1 MISTKSLVKEIKQLI
16 ASDGYIYALC
26 MILIEDFSM
35 NPEKLHEVDYR
46 SQLSVK
52 EVSLLLGFL
61 VQNNINFSTPD
72 SLYDLIQMKQQTY
85 ELMKK
90 LHDSL
95 SNPAM
100 EKIIDNLKKEK
111 DDININSLMESNCF
125 RRESLMEAIFYSG
138 DGVYDFQFLEY
149 LDKKYKYDREWL
161 LANNKFEA
169 EKVKEI
175 IPRIKN
181 ILEDKLNKAILFGY
195 KEKIVQ
201 MFEDMNDGN
210 LEQNM
215 KKAIEENIIIELS
228 MYIELFNGQLYIKN
242 ESEDEVCTDEIIQMF
257 CQSLLELFVI
267 TKGDFNQDLGINDFL
282 DNFATTPGLGTNKE
296 YEGIGYFNSYNA
308 EPAIQLDRERYFVPL
323 TYSLYQ
329 AVYESPF
336 YWMKVGD
343 QLLSD
348 AMTNRGK
355 VGEEIA
361 FELLSKVFGSS
372 RTYKSVKLKVP
383 FTNESTE
390 REKDKT
396 DIDVLCILGSKALCI
411 QVKSKKLTML
421 SMRGDF
427 DQLQKDFKEAVGDA
441 YKQGLIARKE
451 IIDRNAKFF
460 NENGAEITL
469 SEDIDE
475 VYIMGITLENYPAI
489 TPQTRTLL
497 AKNDDDP
504 YPLFLTMFDL
514 ELLTHYLI
522 DPYDFLYY
530 IRQRIS
536 LMDFFI
542 ADEEMYFLGY
552 HLMHKLWKKPGINYI
567 AIDPYYGQIIDRN
580 YYPLK
585 AGIEVSDEGDAIKKR
600 IRNDEFDKLC
610 DKLKSVN
617 KPKIIDIIFCL
628 LDWSD
633 DAIEYLI
640 KNIIKTKELTIKDE
654 KMHDFSVLSDG
665 IILNQTGLTYIS
677 SNLENRED
685 LKNLLL
691 NFCQIKKYREKA
703 DFWIGFGSLK
713 NSNEIIDGITFDDNK
728 WEYDYNLEKK
738 SDLFTEGMRH
748 GIYERVGSK
757 IGRNQKCLCGSFL
770 KYKKCCG
777 RNK

>member
-296 YEGIGYFNSYNA
+296 YEGIGYFNSYNVTA
-308 EPAIQLDRERYFVPL
+308 
-323 TYSLYQ
+323 
-329 AVYESPF
+329 SPNCPF
-336 YWMKVGD
+336 D
-343 QLLSD
+343 
-348 AMTNRGK
+348 
-355 VGEEIA
+355 
-361 FELLSKVFGSS
+361 
-372 RTYKSVKLKVP
+372 VK
-383 FTNESTE
+383 
-390 REKDKT
+390 
-396 DIDVLCILGSKALCI
+396 
-411 QVKSKKLTML
+411 
-421 SMRGDF
+421 
-427 DQLQKDFKEAVGDA
+427 
-441 YKQGLIARKE
+441 
-451 IIDRNAKFF
+451 
-460 NENGAEITL
+460 
-469 SEDIDE
+469 
-475 VYIMGITLENYPAI
+475 
-489 TPQTRTLL
+489 
-497 AKNDDDP
+497 
-504 YPLFLTMFDL
+504 
-514 ELLTHYLI
+514 
-522 DPYDFLYY
+522 
-530 IRQRIS
+530 
-536 LMDFFI
+536 
-542 ADEEMYFLGY
+542 
-552 HLMHKLWKKPGINYI
+552 
-567 AIDPYYGQIIDRN
+567 
-580 YYPLK
+580 
-585 AGIEVSDEGDAIKKR
+585 
-600 IRNDEFDKLC
+600 
-610 DKLKSVN
+610 
-617 KPKIIDIIFCL
+617 
-628 LDWSD
+628 
-633 DAIEYLI
+633 
-640 KNIIKTKELTIKDE
+640 
-654 KMHDFSVLSDG
+654 
-665 IILNQTGLTYIS
+665 
-677 SNLENRED
+677 
-685 LKNLLL
+685 
-691 NFCQIKKYREKA
+691 
-703 DFWIGFGSLK
+703 
-713 NSNEIIDGITFDDNK
+713 
-728 WEYDYNLEKK
+728 
-738 SDLFTEGMRH
+738 
-748 GIYERVGSK
+748 
-757 IGRNQKCLCGSFL
+757 
-770 KYKKCCG
+770 
-777 RNK
+777 